1 LHIPYHGTGG
11 DLDFKE
17 IFDRHYFSNHHVEAK
32 NLETMLERGFPGFE
46 CITYSSFPAL
56 LAAAL
61 DELCDDGARVCVTWD
76 DQRLGSI
83 NAFFR
88 ATGRQEIIA
97 WNEQARAGIDA
108 LKQKS
113 VPGLAQYIHGA
124 LMKGDEVLGAFMD
137 FSGCSSLL
145 VSAGVFA
152 TANPPLA
159 EKLRWSRSS
168 YGRRAPASIKLA
180 ANGRFSEF
188 QAHLLNAVLDEAER
202 G

>member
-1 LHIPYHGTGG
+1 MN
-11 DLDFKE
+11 FKE

-32 NLETMLERGFPGFE
+32 SLEIMLERSFPGFE

-56 LAAAL
+56 LATAL
-61 DELCDDGARVCVTWD
+61 DELCDEGAKISVTWD

-88 ATGRQEIIA
+88 ATGRQEILV

-113 VPGLAQYIHGA
+113 APGLAQDIHGA
-124 LMKGDEVLGAFMD
+124 LIKGDEVLGAFMD

-152 TANPPLA
+152 TTNPLLA

-168 YGRRAPASIKLA
+168 YGRRAPASIKVA

-188 QAHLLNAVLDEAER
+188 QAHLLNAVFDEAER